1 MATLDQFQMLD
12 IRVGTVV
19 SAEML
24 DDGKLM
30 ALAIDFGAELG
41 ERAGAAELAL
51 HYKPDRLI
59 GRQVMAVV
67 NLPAGRIGGFVNQ
80 VLVLGVPD
88 EDGGMV
94 LARPDFP
101 VPPGGRLF

>member
-1 MATLDQFQMLD
+1 MLD

-30 ALAIDFGAELG
+30 ALTVDFGEELG
-41 ERAGAAELAL
+41 ERRGAAELAL